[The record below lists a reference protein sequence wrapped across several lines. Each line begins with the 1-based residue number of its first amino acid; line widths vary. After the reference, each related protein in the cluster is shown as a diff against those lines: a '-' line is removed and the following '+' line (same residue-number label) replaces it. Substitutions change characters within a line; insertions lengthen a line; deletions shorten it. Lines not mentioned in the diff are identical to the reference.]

1 MAIDL
6 ANGIPAEH
14 GLRCTLIADRL
25 GALLGLPEHDRA
37 DLYYVTLLR
46 FLGCT
51 ADSHEVAQ
59 LMGDEIRLSSQFEQ
73 MDPGNP
79 NDALAWALHHLGEG
93 QPLPRRAW
101 MFITMLSYGSKRADF
116 VLGHCEAAQRLGARL
131 GVSRRV
137 VDLLD
142 DVYERW
148 DGKGEP
154 RHRPGPDLAPVIRVI
169 HLAKDVEIH
178 HRYYGVDGAVA
189 VARKRSGSALDP
201 DLVELFCKHAEDVVE
216 AVDVTS
222 AWEAVL
228 AAEPGPHRRMAPEH
242 LAGAAEALA
251 DFADLKSAF
260 LAGHSRR
267 VARLSAS
274 ALATLGTPQSQVA
287 TMRLAG
293 LVHDLGR
300 VAVSALV
307 WDRSGPL
314 TDAEWERVRLHPYN
328 TERLLHRTVALRD
341 AGGLAGLHHER
352 LDGAGYHRGLGPA
365 GLSLDARILAAAD
378 AYAALTEERAHRPAR
393 TADAAAKVLR
403 ADVHSGRLDRTA
415 CEAVLEAAGHRRQA
429 REWPAALTDREVQ
442 VLRLMTC
449 GLSLKQMAEALSVT
463 VKTVDTHVQ
472 HIYDK
477 IHVRSRAGAAVFAME
492 HELTGPDQDF
502 S

>member
-1 MAIDL
+1 MAEVVAAFALAIDL

-14 GLRCTLIADRL
+14 GLRCTLIAERL
-25 GALLGLPEHDRA
+25 GALLGLPEDDRA

-73 MDPGNP
+73 MDPGNA

-216 AVDVTS
+216 AVEVTS

-228 AAEPGPHRRMAPEH
+228 AAEPGPHRRMAPEQ
-242 LAGAAEALA
+242 LEGAAEALA
-251 DFADLKSAF
+251 DFADLKSPF
-260 LAGHSRR
+260 LAGHSLR
-267 VARLSAS
+267 VARLTAS
-274 ALATLGTPQSQVA
+274 ALATLGTPQSQIA

-307 WDRSGPL
+307 WTDPDR
-314 TDAEWERVRLHPYN
+314 
-328 TERLLHRTVALRD
+328 
-341 AGGLAGLHHER
+341 
-352 LDGAGYHRGLGPA
+352 
-365 GLSLDARILAAAD
+365 
-378 AYAALTEERAHRPAR
+378 
-393 TADAAAKVLR
+393 
-403 ADVHSGRLDRTA
+403 
-415 CEAVLEAAGHRRQA
+415 
-429 REWPAALTDREVQ
+429 
-442 VLRLMTC
+442 
-449 GLSLKQMAEALSVT
+449 
-463 VKTVDTHVQ
+463 
-472 HIYDK
+472 
-477 IHVRSRAGAAVFAME
+477 
-492 HELTGPDQDF
+492 
-502 S
+502 